1 MMKMLYG
8 MGIENYNAAL
18 ENPGRL
24 LFCHFIFHLSY
35 FFCYKMIG
43 EKRIKMEETKHENS
57 ESKL

>member
-24 LFCHFIFHLSY
+24 LFCV
-35 FFCYKMIG
+35 CPA
-43 EKRIKMEETKHENS
+43 
-57 ESKL
+57 KLDYTCRCKSGRGNRQ